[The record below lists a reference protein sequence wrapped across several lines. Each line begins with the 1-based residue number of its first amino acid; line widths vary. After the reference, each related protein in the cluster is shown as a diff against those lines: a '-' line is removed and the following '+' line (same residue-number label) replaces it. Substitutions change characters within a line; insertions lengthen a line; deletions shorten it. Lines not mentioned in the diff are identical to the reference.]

1 MGTKSMVDVFYE
13 VNIRYINGTTEEG
26 VMCKW
31 FYSELKPG
39 NGLKVRFDEFPVET
53 LDTAVK
59 IF

>member
-1 MGTKSMVDVFYE
+1 MGTKSMVDVAYE
-13 VNIRYINGTTEEG
+13 VNIRYLSGTTEEG

-39 NGLKVRFDEFPVET
+39 DVLKVHFDEFPVET
-53 LDTAVK
+53 LGTPVK

>member
-1 MGTKSMVDVFYE
+1 MS
-13 VNIRYINGTTEEG
+13 
-26 VMCKW
+26 KW

-39 NGLKVRFDEFPVET
+39 DVLKGRFDEFPVET

>member
-26 VMCKW
+26 VMSKW

-39 NGLKVRFDEFPVET
+39 DGLKVRFDEFPV
-53 LDTAVK
+53 
-59 IF
+59 